1 MPECCDPTM
10 PASSV
15 LLVECLSGLGAHE
28 ADAALRV
35 RALRKAGLSVHVM
48 LVEGT
53 TAGERAQAISAAVAR
68 AVAEQPAVVCVVS
81 PDAEWRAFDRA
92 LPASLPRQWW
102 PSLVPG
108 SGGEPE
114 PGAATAPVSVASS
127 TSYRTVALDCAPV
140 RVARERGPV
149 ALWDGDFV
157 LSPGPL
163 KGVEGERLLRAYAE
177 AIEERPELDLVIL
190 ADPDPVMH
198 EFAHSIGIG
207 WRVHSA
213 GESPREAEHTWI
225 ATASAVL
232 LPLSEPATAGLVLRI
247 MAAGVPMILDS
258 SLHAARSL
266 AAWLGA
272 THAGVAPPEAALAAV
287 LRRDPRVR
295 EASARARLRAAG
307 HEPEALCAR
316 LALAT
321 GGEARRSREAA

>member
-1 MPECCDPTM
+1 M
-10 PASSV
+10 PAPSV

-35 RALRKAGLSVHVM
+35 RALRKAGLSAHVI
-48 LVEGT
+48 LIEGT
-53 TAGERAQAISAAVAR
+53 TAGERAAGISAAVAR
-68 AVAEQPAVVCVVS
+68 AVAEQPGVVCVVS
-81 PDAEWRAFDRA
+81 SDAEWRAIDRA
-92 LPASLPRQWW
+92 LPASLARQWW

-114 PGAATAPVSVASS
+114 PGPATAQVSVASS
-127 TSYRTVALDCAPV
+127 TPHRSVALDCAPV

-149 ALWDGDFV
+149 ALWDGDFI

-190 ADPDPVMH
+190 AEPDPVMH
-198 EFAHSIGIG
+198 QFAQSIGIG

-232 LPLSEPATAGLVLRI
+232 LPLSEPLTAGLVLRTL
-247 MAAGVPMILDS
+247 AAGVPLILDS

-272 THAGVAPPEAALAAV
+272 SHAGEMSPEAALTAV
-287 LRRDPRVR
+287 LTRDPRVR
-295 EASARARLRAAG
+295 EAGARARLRAAQ

-316 LALAT
+316 LALSA
-321 GGEARRSREAA
+321 GGEERRRREAA

>member
-1 MPECCDPTM
+1 M

-15 LLVECLSGLGAHE
+15 LLVECLHGLGAHE

-35 RALRKAGLSVHVM
+35 RALRKSGLPVHVA

-53 TAGERAQAISAAVAR
+53 SASERAQAIAAVITR
-68 AVAEQPAVVCVVS
+68 AAKEHPGMVCVVS
-81 PDAEWRAFDRA
+81 SEAEWGAFDRA
-92 LPASLPRQWW
+92 LPASMPRQWW

-108 SGGEPE
+108 CGGEPE
-114 PGAATAPVSVASS
+114 PGAASAAITVAAG
-127 TSYRTVALDCAPV
+127 TSHRTVALDCAPV

-149 ALWDGDFV
+149 ALWDGDFI
-157 LSPGPL
+157 LAPGPL

-225 ATASAVL
+225 ATATAAL
-232 LPLSEPATAGLVLRI
+232 LPLSEPVTAGIVLRLQ
-247 MAAGVPMILDS
+247 AAGVPLILDS

-272 THAGVAPPEAALAAV
+272 THAGEGSPEAALAAV
-287 LRRDPRVR
+287 LTRDPRVR
-295 EASARARLRAAG
+295 EASARARLRAAQ
-307 HEPEALCAR
+307 HEPEALCGR
-316 LALAT
+316 LAINV
-321 GGEARRSREAA
+321 GGDERRTREAA